1 LPDDRKILTMRNVI
15 LKDKEFRLSYP
26 SDEIQSDID
35 VLASKINHDLKGVNV
50 PLFLSILNGSFMFT
64 ADLLKRFQFP
74 CEVSFVKLA
83 SYEGTSST
91 GTINELIGLKE
102 NIEGRTVIII
112 EDIVDTGRTLEK
124 LIVELEKKKPAK
136 ILIATLLYK
145 PDSYKGNLKID
156 FVGKTIPNDFIV
168 GYGLDYDGLGRN
180 LPDIYTLA

>member
-1 LPDDRKILTMRNVI
+1 MRNVI
-15 LKDKEFRLSYP
+15 LKDKEFTLSYP
-26 SDEIQSDID
+26 SDEIQLDID
-35 VLASKINHDLKGVNV
+35 VLASKINSDLKDVRV

-64 ADLLKRFQFP
+64 ADLLKRFQYP
-74 CEVSFVKLA
+74 CEVSFIKLA

-102 NIEGRTVIII
+102 DIEGRTVIII

-145 PDSYKGNLKID
+145 PDSYKGNLKINYI
-156 FVGKTIPNDFIV
+156 GKTIPNDFIV